1 MGPSTVD
8 DQSIGGGTS
17 HLLAK
22 TRASRVCVTHMP
34 AQQADSVWTPALAG
48 AFSGFVTRLVTGPLD
63 TLKIRNQL
71 HWQHGKDP
79 NPSLL
84 TLVRGIVAEEGVLA
98 LWKGT
103 VPGMCLWMSYSFVQ
117 FGVFDALQSSTA
129 LRRLDEHFPA
139 ALLSGAVAGK
149 SRRRRRRRDRAAHVA
164 CCSFDGDPRDVSL

>member
-1 MGPSTVD
+1 
-8 DQSIGGGTS
+8 
-17 HLLAK
+17 
-22 TRASRVCVTHMP
+22 MP

-71 HWQHGKDP
+71 HWQQGKDP

-84 TLVRGIVAEEGVLA
+84 TLVRGLVAEEGVLA

-103 VPGMCLWMSYSFVQ
+103 VPGLCLWMSYSFVQ
-117 FGVFDALQSSTA
+117 FGVFDALQSSAA
-129 LRRLDEHFPA
+129 LRRLDGHFPT

-149 SRRRRRRRDRAAHVA
+149 SLRQLPPPRRSRRLLQPRRRR
-164 CCSFDGDPRDVSL
+164 S